1 MKGIRRKG
9 NKAGKTVK
17 MALFSYMSEYLPM
30 KNCVQVIYQS
40 VLRQVLS

>member
-1 MKGIRRKG
+1 MDERDREVDE
-9 NKAGKTVK
+9 AGKTVK
-17 MALFSYMSEYLPM
+17 MTLSYMFENLPM

>member
-1 MKGIRRKG
+1 MDERDQEGDE
-9 NKAGKTVK
+9 AGKTVK
-17 MALFSYMSEYLPM
+17 MALSYMFEYLPM